1 MILLPLAAL
10 GYALTS
16 WGPPLPIAIP
26 CVFAAVV
33 SYTSNLAIGE
43 CFGIIMETFD
53 TSDLQPGMKGRPA
66 RRRTVTQLGGLRTNF
81 SCYPRVSAGMAVTQ
95 TLQFSFA
102 AAATGLGGRVE
113 RRLGTVQA
121 SLAVA
126 GILLGLAL
134 LLTLVLWRLKVVQM
148 IPAPPRKDEQL
159 ARHQTDW
166 EPVILGH
173 PRGITRKLSML
184 EAGRQTRWHEIR
196 RRNRLNTGLT
206 GS

>member
-26 CVFAAVV
+26 CVLSAVV

-126 GILLGLAL
+126 GILLGLTL

-173 PRGITRKLSML
+173 PSGITRKLSML
-184 EAGRQTRWHEIR
+184 EAGDGRVGTKSGEGID
-196 RRNRLNTGLT
+196 
-206 GS
+206 